1 MNKPLRLAWLIA
13 SILIFLIFTI
23 ITSCQKEES
32 TNGLSPI
39 GLSQGS
45 LLGESKTFFQR
56 EVLTQAPMYNDGSLR
71 HQVGKTPVWN
81 KAVEV
86 QTQFGRGLK
95 VPLQYQDQVFIEIGS
110 NKELVP
116 LEELSYL
123 FVYTDQNGLK
133 HTEVVTRIP
142 DEAYREHQ
150 NEPGRTFSGITII
163 EDWWGRPIK
172 TFQTT
177 ALQQSYVL
185 GNPVKLENP
194 KKLAEQDNMAPKDD
208 CVVIC
213 TIENGSYSVEM
224 ICRPA
229 NGGNSDGGHHEEPR
243 ENYDQHP
250 HGGGGGGGHRN
261 DNPPSSG
268 NNDIENNVNNPCLK
282 AVVSRLKNS
291 NISGKI
297 GEIISTLDTETNIQI
312 KVFDAPEVYN
322 NNGES
327 IPAHFDPHPGFV
339 NGNFSGAITISSNT
353 LLPSTEE
360 NAAAVI
366 IHEVVHAYLKYT
378 NPLNTWDKPMQHTI
392 ISDKYVMP
400 MAYYLASLYS
410 IPIKDATALAWS
422 GLDNSAIYTDLSSFD
437 YPGGVMTKDEL
448 KSIYGNYVTK
458 ILGSP
463 ICE

>member
-13 SILIFLIFTI
+13 STLILLIFTI

-250 HGGGGGGGHRN
+250 HGGGGGGGHDEEPPQQQGNIIRN
-261 DNPPSSG
+261 Q
-268 NNDIENNVNNPCLK
+268 VQNPCLR
-282 AVVSRLKNS
+282 RLVNQVIRTDIDDV
-291 NISGKI
+291 ISK
-297 GEIISTLDTETNIQI
+297 IISNLDEDIFLHI
-312 KVFDAPEVYN
+312 SVVDAPETTHFEAAETDLYKDPNSN
-322 NNGES
+322 NIIGT
-327 IPAHFDPHPGFV
+327 
-339 NGNFSGAITISSNT
+339 ITLSTNVLSN
-353 LLPSTEE
+353 STKEY
-360 NAAAVI
+360 AVTTFTHEI
-366 IHEVVHAYLKYT
+366 IHSYLKYIGQ
-378 NPLNTWDKPMQHTI
+378 NNRLLALEHQKMASQYIAPMVHFLTRAFGL
-392 ISDKYVMP
+392 SER
-400 MAYYLASLYS
+400 
-410 IPIKDATALAWS
+410 DATALSWIGVSNSSSYINSTDFSYS
-422 GLDNSAIYTDLSSFD
+422 GESISKSELENIYRD
-437 YPGGVMTKDEL
+437 YV
-448 KSIYGNYVTK
+448 SNR
-458 ILGSP
+458 LGQSV
-463 ICE
+463 CTLED